1 METMGELAMM
11 MVMTIDLLPLL
22 TKVTEMRLEPEKP

>member
-1 METMGELAMM
+1 METMGKPVMRM
-11 MVMTIDLLPLL
+11 IMTIDLLPLL

>member
-1 METMGELAMM
+1 METMEKVAMM
-11 MVMTIDLLPLL
+11 MIMTIDLLPLL